1 MKLNE
6 GRLQSNE
13 IIEYLILKEDK
24 YVLPTNFV
32 VLDIEGYTNYSFILQ
47 SHAHW
52 CNQMTNN
59 WEGEW
64 WGF

>member
-47 SHAHW
+47 SHFSA
-52 CNQMTNN
+52 TK
-59 WEGEW
+59 
-64 WGF
+64 